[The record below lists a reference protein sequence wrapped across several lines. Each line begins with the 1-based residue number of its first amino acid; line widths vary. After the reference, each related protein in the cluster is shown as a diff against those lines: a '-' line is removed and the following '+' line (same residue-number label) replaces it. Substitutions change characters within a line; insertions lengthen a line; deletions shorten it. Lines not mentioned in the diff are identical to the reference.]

1 MDLFSLSINHR
12 TAPLE
17 IREKLW
23 FSDDEARAGV
33 HELKKRF
40 FGECMLFSTCNRTE
54 VYGVNPH
61 AQVSGG
67 EVRRFLIHQKKA
79 SEAVKHEHFVSSI
92 SDEAVEHLFRVS
104 GGIESMVIGD
114 IQILNQV
121 KVGFKLAMEE
131 RTLGPVLNRLMQASL
146 HVGKR
151 ARSETT
157 ICEGAVSVSYAAVEL
172 ANKIFNDLSSKSV
185 LLVGAGKTGELTI
198 KHLISRGIGRIRIA
212 NRTRSK
218 GEALVASL
226 GGEVADFDRLPEA
239 LAGVDI
245 AITSVKSH
253 DPILRQEDI
262 QRVMKIRQKSPLFLI
277 DLGVPRN
284 IHAGVRK
291 MDNVFLYDLDSL
303 GAVVERNLDRRMDEV
318 PAVEKI
324 VGEEKTAFVSW
335 YNSLQVGPTIHEL
348 RETIESIRTQEVQK
362 NINRFRQED
371 RELVELVTRR
381 IVNKILHHPITSLK
395 QQNENGEP
403 KGEALAKIHALREMF
418 RLGDQ
423 NGRNDE

>member
-1 MDLFSLSINHR
+1 MDLFSLSISHH

-23 FSDDEARAGV
+23 FSDDETRAGV
-33 HELKKRF
+33 HELKRRF

-61 AQVSGG
+61 TDISGG
-67 EVRRFLIHQKKA
+67 EVGRFLIHLKKGA
-79 SEAVKHEHFVSSI
+79 EAVKPEHFI
-92 SDEAVEHLFRVS
+92 TRLSDQAVEHIFRVS

-121 KVGFKLAMEE
+121 KIGFKHAMEQ
-131 RTLGPVLNRLMQASL
+131 RTLGPVLNRLLQASL

-172 ANKIFNDLSSKSV
+172 ANKIFDDLASKSV
-185 LLVGAGKTGELTI
+185 LLVGAGKTGELTV
-198 KHLISRGIGRIRIA
+198 KHLVSRGIGRIKIA

-218 GEALVASL
+218 GETLVANL
-226 GGEVADFDRLPEA
+226 GGEVVDFEQLPEA

-245 AITSVKSH
+245 AITSVKSQ
-253 DPILRQEDI
+253 DPVISRDHILK
-262 QRVMKIRQKSPLFLI
+262 VMKIRQKSPIFLI

-284 IHAGVRK
+284 IAPEVRR

-303 GAVVERNLDRRMDEV
+303 GTVVERNLGRRMDEI
-318 PAVEKI
+318 PIVERI
-324 VGEEKTAFVSW
+324 VSEEKTAFIAW
-335 YNSLQVGPTIHEL
+335 YKSLQVGPTIQDL
-348 RETIESIRTQEVQK
+348 RETLESIRQLEAQK

-371 RELVELVTRR
+371 HELVDLVTKR

-395 QQNENGEP
+395 QHSVNGEP
-403 KGEALAKIHALREMF
+403 KGEILAKIHALREMF

-423 NGRNDE
+423 NGRDEE

>member
-1 MDLFSLSINHR
+1 MDLFGLSISHR

-23 FSDDEARAGV
+23 FSDEEARAGV

-61 AQVSGG
+61 SQVSGG
-67 EVRRFLIHQKKA
+67 EVRRFLIGLKNA
-79 SEAVKHEHFVSSI
+79 SGPVNHEHFVSALAE
-92 SDEAVEHLFRVS
+92 DAVEHLFRVS

-131 RTLGPVLNRLMQASL
+131 HTLGPVLNRLMQASL

-185 LLVGAGKTGELTI
+185 LLIGAGKTGELTI
-198 KHLISRGIGRIRIA
+198 KHLISRGIGRIKIA

-218 GEALVASL
+218 GEALVANL
-226 GGEVADFDRLPEA
+226 GGEVTDFDRLSEA
-239 LAGVDI
+239 LARVDI
-245 AITSVKSH
+245 AIASIKSTE
-253 DPILRQEDI
+253 PVIRQEDV
-262 QRVMKIRQKSPLFLI
+262 QRVMKMRQKRPLFLI

-284 IHAGVRK
+284 IQPEIRR

-303 GAVVERNLDRRMDEV
+303 GTVVDRNVDRRKEEI
-318 PAVEKI
+318 PAIEKI
-324 VGEEKTAFVSW
+324 VSEEKVAFVSW

-348 RETIESIRTQEVQK
+348 RETIESIRLQEVEK

-371 RELVELVTRR
+371 RELVDLVTKR
-381 IVNKILHHPITSLK
+381 IVNKILHHPITALK
-395 QQNENGEP
+395 QHSENGAP
-403 KGEALAKIHALREMF
+403 KGEALARIHALREMF
-418 RLGDQ
+418 RLGDR
-423 NGRNDE
+423 NGGNEE